1 MAEGVLERVV
11 QHGRA
16 HVQEGLHGR
25 PAPAHLLL
33 LGHALGY
40 DLVDR
45 ALHERRRDRLT
56 TPTPGGVG
64 HQRAPIALEVAQKLA
79 DVSLEATD
87 AGHLAYRLASRPAAQ
102 GSELAPAPPPAPV
115 PPAPPRHRPGRKRHI
130 ARSRPRT
137 ASSAR
142 WVSAVPAPR
151 PRAACSACSK
161 RTAACHQ
168 SSTIMAPGSTSRCS
182 RHSPASPSHSTVAG
196 VSAPTPALASACL
209 NASDAAAGPLR
220 AKAKRCWA
228 PWASITLP
236 ATTSKWRS
244 SCRWRLRM

>member
-25 PAPAHLLL
+25 PAPAHLLR

-45 ALHERRRDRLT
+45 AFHERRRDRLSP
-56 TPTPGGVG
+56 PTPGGVG

-102 GSELAPAPPPAPV
+102 GSELAPAPCPAPV
-115 PPAPPRHRPGRKRHI
+115 PQAPLRAFQAANRLVGE
-130 ARSRPRT
+130 
-137 ASSAR
+137 
-142 WVSAVPAPR
+142 VGSAVPAPR

-182 RHSPASPSHSTVAG
+182 RHSLASPSHSTVAG
-196 VSAPTPALASACL
+196 VSARTPAAASACL
-209 NASDAAAGPLR
+209 NASDAVAGPLR

-228 PWASITLP
+228 PRASITLP
-236 ATTSKWRS
+236 ATT
-244 SCRWRLRM
+244 